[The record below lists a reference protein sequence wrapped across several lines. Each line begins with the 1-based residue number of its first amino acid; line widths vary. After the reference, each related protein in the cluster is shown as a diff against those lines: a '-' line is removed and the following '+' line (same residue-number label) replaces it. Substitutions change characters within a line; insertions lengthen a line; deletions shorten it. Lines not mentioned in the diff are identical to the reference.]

1 VKKMMAILLFSIL
14 FGGTAN
20 ANTTMSEKVNNFISS
35 EIEEI
40 KAYQKQSWADSKEQ
54 LGRTFNQIKG
64 FFIKKEN

>member
-1 VKKMMAILLFSIL
+1 VKKTMAIILFSIL
-14 FGGTAN
+14 FVGTAV
-20 ANTTMSEKVNNFISS
+20 ANTTFSDKVNNFIST

-40 KAYQKQSWADSKEQ
+40 KTYQKQSWADSKEQ